1 MSKRVLIGASTGP
14 GLAGLETFV
23 ALRLGDCVLADLPLD
38 MAEAMAMARFC
49 REHGITLFLS
59 ELVWRG
65 STDLYR
71 PAKLRLPREQ
81 CPSREQINA
90 VLAEAG
96 DCYGG
101 RMTIGE
107 AGGVLYWPKDYLLGD
122 DVGAFKALPPC
133 HGMLEARQAY
143 LDYLREF
150 IDFERREVSD
160 GPLMNVDSSLVFRYH
175 AEAGIDVL
183 CHEALP
189 GDPHPMQAAIRG
201 AARAYSLP
209 WGTHIAMGWY
219 GGVTVDELWL
229 KRWKSSVYHCY
240 LTGSEFIYPESGHL
254 ALTDHQTGQQHEARS
269 PEMLAARRIL
279 REAVQ
284 FARVHERPEGG
295 PKVTLGLVS
304 GYGDGAPGLWNP
316 WAWGQFHDDK
326 WLAGPPEW
334 GWDLVD
340 QLHRREDWPTYT
352 VQGEHD
358 WSGQPPYGQYDIVP
372 IESGIENLQR
382 YRCLVF
388 PGWNTMTDEIYA
400 KLRAFVAGGGHLLMF
415 LPQLRADDVRGGEP
429 QLYRGGDF
437 SDLFGVRVTGKQQT
451 GVRGIKFLA
460 QSSLEAYRLP
470 AMNVVCDP
478 RFLGNF
484 TPAEVELTTARV
496 LAAHDTLFEA
506 RVEEVAA
513 RPMLI
518 ENRLGDG
525 VAMLVAAWEYPA
537 DPALLP
543 FTRELLRVVSAG
555 EQGEVRLLGSDR
567 VRYAVYGL
575 ADGAQAIYL
584 LNTDPDCA
592 APVRLWVEGRL
603 TPEFTV
609 PANEMLVTYRFGPV
623 VVSFADRLVRL
634 EGHEWTGASLSLT
647 LATVN
652 DQQVFVSNLSGT
664 PQVVAVNGESVDL
677 PPGGSA
683 TLGLPRRA
691 VPGDPAFAP
700 DFADEPPYDGEIDSR
715 TAY

>member
-14 GLAGLETFV
+14 GLAGLEAFV
-23 ALRLGDCVLADLPLD
+23 ALRLGNCVLADLPLD
-38 MAEAMAMARFC
+38 MDEAAAMCRFC
-49 REHGITLFLS
+49 REHEITLFLS

-65 STDLYR
+65 STDLWR
-71 PAKLRLPREQ
+71 PAKVRLPRAE

-96 DCYGG
+96 EYYGG

-107 AGGVLYWPKDYLLGD
+107 AGGVLYWPKDYLFREA
-122 DVGAFKALPPC
+122 GAFRALPPC
-133 HGMLEARQAY
+133 EGMLQAREAY
-143 LDYLREF
+143 LDYMREF
-150 IDFERREVSD
+150 IAFERREVSD

-175 AEAGIDVL
+175 AEAGIDIL

-189 GDPHPMQAAIRG
+189 GDPHRMQAALRG
-201 AARAYSLP
+201 AARAYGKP

-229 KRWKSSVYHCY
+229 KRWKTSVYYSY

-254 ALTDHQTGQQHEARS
+254 ALTDHQTGARHEARS
-269 PEMLAARRIL
+269 SEMLAARRTL

-284 FARVHERPEGG
+284 FSLIHDRPEGG

-334 GWDLVD
+334 GWELVD
-340 QLHRREDWPTYT
+340 DLHRRTDWPTYT
-352 VQGEHD
+352 VQGERD

-372 IESGIENLQR
+372 IEADLECLQR
-382 YRCLVF
+382 YTCLVF
-388 PGWNTMTDEIYA
+388 PGWHTMTEEIYA
-400 KLRAFVAGGGHLLMF
+400 KLRAYVEGGGHLLMW
-415 LPQLRADDVRGGEP
+415 LPQLRGDDVRGGEP
-429 QLYRGGDF
+429 QLFRDGDF
-437 SDLFGVRVTGKQQT
+437 RDLFGVRVTGRQPT
-451 GVRGIKFLA
+451 GVRGVKFIA
-460 QSSLEAYRLP
+460 PSSLESDRLP
-470 AMNVVCDP
+470 AMTPGCDP

-484 TPAEVELTTARV
+484 SPAKVELTTARV
-496 LAAHDTLFEA
+496 LAGHDILFGGK
-506 RVEEVAA
+506 VEEVAA
-513 RPMLI
+513 RPLLV

-525 VAMLVAAWEYPA
+525 VAMLVTAWEYPA

-543 FTRELLRVVSAG
+543 LTKELLRVVSAG

-567 VRYAVYGL
+567 VRWAVYELG
-575 ADGAQAIYL
+575 DDAQVIYL

-592 APVRLWVEGRL
+592 APVRLWVQERL

-609 PANEMLVTYRFGPV
+609 PANEMVVAYRFGPV
-623 VVSFADRLVRL
+623 VVQFPDKLVNVESHGW
-634 EGHEWTGASLSLT
+634 EGDTLDLVLAVFRTQRPMLT
-647 LATVN
+647 NLDDTPVTIVLNGMQYALAT
-652 DQQVFVSNLSGT
+652 
-664 PQVVAVNGESVDL
+664 GESARVLL
-677 PPGGSA
+677 PRCDVPGG
-683 TLGLPRRA
+683 
-691 VPGDPAFAP
+691 PAFAP
-700 DFADEPPYDGEIDSR
+700 DFADEPDFTGEIDSR